1 MWVYR
6 DTCTQ
11 YWILDMSLERG
22 FTELEAQLFMFI
34 SEETDSKSSI
44 NYSKS

>member
-1 MWVYR
+1 
-6 DTCTQ
+6 
-11 YWILDMSLERG
+11 MSLERG